1 MQFKNSIT
9 ALSLWML
16 EASARSIGRAET
28 QPFVHPGALH
38 TAKDFSRIKA
48 RLEKQ
53 EEPWYTAWQ
62 HLESGELAQTTW
74 VATPETILVRGSNDL
89 YDQNYQHAY
98 RDAHSAY
105 QLSLRWLL
113 SGNSSYADAAAATL
127 NGWSSTLTGIW
138 GNEDMNLAA
147 GLYGYQFANAGEL
160 LRSYSGWSAAN
171 QSAFGS
177 MLGIFS
183 DMSRDFLD
191 NHNDKPNF
199 YYANWD
205 LCNIA
210 ALMAIGIFN
219 DNVTMY
225 NYAVDYFKYGLPDD
239 AVANG
244 ALPFFSIANFT
255 EEGSEKILM
264 EGQEAGRDQAHTLLD
279 FSLLGV
285 IGQQGYNQGVDLYAT
300 YGNQILNGAEYA
312 AKYNTNNT
320 VPYTPYTSWE
330 GELSVVANKSRF
342 DVRPG
347 FEVIYSHYAELKG
360 LDASWSKVY
369 RDYVNSNLTANV
381 EGGGGDYSPNSG
393 GYDALG
399 HGTLMY
405 RLEASD

>member
-300 YGNQILNGAEYA
+300 YGNQILNGYVA
-312 AKYNTNNT
+312 
-320 VPYTPYTSWE
+320 TPGNARIKLCVT
-330 GELSVVANKSRF
+330 
-342 DVRPG
+342 P
-347 FEVIYSHYAELKG
+347 
-360 LDASWSKVY
+360 
-369 RDYVNSNLTANV
+369 
-381 EGGGGDYSPNSG
+381 
-393 GYDALG
+393 
-399 HGTLMY
+399 
-405 RLEASD
+405 